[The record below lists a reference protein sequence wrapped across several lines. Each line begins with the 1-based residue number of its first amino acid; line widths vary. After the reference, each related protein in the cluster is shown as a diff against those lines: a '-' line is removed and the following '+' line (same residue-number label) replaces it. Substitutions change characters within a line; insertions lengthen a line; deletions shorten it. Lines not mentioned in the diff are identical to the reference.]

1 MEKITN
7 GVEETPKTP
16 ESRTNAV
23 VQSVRAWIV
32 AIALSVSAGW
42 VQAGESEVYKIP
54 ELGNRTAKMIDG
66 VEHVR
71 EISYLTGEKEIL
83 WTPRSEFERKMA
95 SINEENVRKTNR
107 DVKELGN
114 NRNGRAVLISS
125 TDTWY

>member
-1 MEKITN
+1 
-7 GVEETPKTP
+7 
-16 ESRTNAV
+16 
-23 VQSVRAWIV
+23 
-32 AIALSVSAGW
+32 
-42 VQAGESEVYKIP
+42 
-54 ELGNRTAKMIDG
+54 MIDG

-125 TDTWY
+125 TDT